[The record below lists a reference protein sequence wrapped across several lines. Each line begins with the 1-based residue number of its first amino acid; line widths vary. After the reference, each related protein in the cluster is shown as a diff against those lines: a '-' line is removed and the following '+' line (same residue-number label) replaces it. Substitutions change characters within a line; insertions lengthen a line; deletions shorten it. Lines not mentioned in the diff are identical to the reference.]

1 MEQFTPLFVTL
12 AIVLVVAES
21 APSVIDTKQLVSIAS
36 SSFSKPQFIACIEH
50 VRRNYTATI
59 ANHAKSF
66 QKGELVKENDE
77 SDPKLTL
84 ELQKPD
90 ANAWKGDQMQMQS
103 KYFPSTVSLKNI
115 AQVQMRYHQ
124 YNPV

>member
-12 AIVLVVAES
+12 AIVLVVVES
-21 APSVIDTKQLVSIAS
+21 VPSVIDTKQLVSIAS

-66 QKGELVKENDE
+66 QKGGLVKENE
-77 SDPKLTL
+77 SDPKMTL

-90 ANAWKGDQMQMQS
+90 VNAWKGDQVQMQS